1 MTQLDLFPTVTSSPQ
16 DIHVNPSQLPGSVK
30 ARRMTATS
38 GRTLCKL
45 LHTKDPLGAFSR
57 MLVVTSH
64 WVSTRCYLTWKPKTT
79 PQGRL
84 LLELAVSMP
93 RTDDLGSGLW
103 LTPTVVQTDEHP
115 DNMKKRMEKYPNGTT
130 VGSLTSQVKYAPLWP
145 TPTAS
150 DYKGRGPNSKQQ
162 GLPEKAK
169 MWPTPTASMARSEG
183 SINQMRKKVY
193 AGEVT
198 QQEAEAM
205 IGGSLEPSR
214 MKPMWPTPTA
224 RDHKGMSGKGRQQ
237 KKGNPKDTL
246 PNALG
251 GQLNPTWVEWL
262 MGYPRGWTELK
273 D

>member
-1 MTQLDLFPTVTSSPQ
+1 MTQKELFPIAKSSQQ

-45 LHTKDPLGAFSR
+45 LHAKDPLGAFSR

-84 LLELAVSMP
+84 LFQLAVSMP
-93 RTDDLGSGLW
+93 RTDETEFGLW
-103 LTPTVVQTDEHP
+103 LTPTAVQTDEHP
-115 DNMKKRMEKYPNGTT
+115 DKMKKRMEKYPNGTT
-130 VGSLTSQVKYAPLWP
+130 VGSLTSQVKYAPL
-145 TPTAS
+145 
-150 DYKGRGPNSKQQ
+150 
-162 GLPEKAK
+162 
-169 MWPTPTASMARSEG
+169 
-183 SINQMRKKVY
+183 
-193 AGEVT
+193 
-198 QQEAEAM
+198 
-205 IGGSLEPSR
+205 
-214 MKPMWPTPTA
+214 WPTPTA

-262 MGYPRGWTELK
+262 MGYPIGWTELK

>member
-1 MTQLDLFPTVTSSPQ
+1 MTQKELFPTVTSSQP

-30 ARRMTATS
+30 AQKMTATS

-45 LHTKDPLGAFSR
+45 LHAKDPLGAFSK
-57 MLVVTSH
+57 MLLGTSH
-64 WVSTRCYLTWKPKTT
+64 WVSTRCYLTWKPKAT

-103 LTPTVVQTDEHP
+103 LTPTAVQTDEHP

-130 VGSLTSQVKYAPLWP
+130 VGSLTSQVKYAVEKP
-145 TPTAS
+145 
-150 DYKGRGPNSKQQ
+150 Q
-162 GLPEKAK
+162 GKRI
-169 MWPTPTASMARSEG
+169 S
-183 SINQMRKKVY
+183 
-193 AGEVT
+193 
-198 QQEAEAM
+198 
-205 IGGSLEPSR
+205 
-214 MKPMWPTPTA
+214 
-224 RDHKGMSGKGRQQ
+224 
-237 KKGNPKDTL
+237 
-246 PNALG
+246 